1 MTVRKKTAIF
11 ISGRGS
17 NMRSLIEAA
26 RDTEFPASIE
36 LVLANNITAP
46 GIAAARDA
54 GVKSAGIVGSSF
66 PDRLSFDK
74 VLDESLRSAAIEIVC
89 LAGYM
94 QFLTPWFVGRWLGRL
109 INIHP
114 SLLPAYK
121 GLHTHRRALEDGV
134 RIHGCTTHF
143 VTPELD
149 SGPIIM
155 QAAIDVGVSENETSL
170 AARVLEQE
178 HLIYPRTLALVASG
192 AARLKEGRCVLEGHS
207 SAGSALVSPT
217 I

>member
-1 MTVRKKTAIF
+1 MGRVRTGVL

-17 NMRSLIEAA
+17 NMSALIEAA
-26 RDTEFPASIE
+26 KNDAFPAEIVV
-36 LVLANNITAP
+36 VLANNIDAP
-46 GIAAARDA
+46 GLNAAREA
-54 GVKSAGIVGSSF
+54 GVKNAGIISSSF
-66 PDRLSFDK
+66 PDRQSFDR
-74 VLDESLRSAAIEIVC
+74 VLDESLRTANVSLVC

-94 QFLTPWFVGRWLGRL
+94 QILSPWFVGRWLGKL

-114 SLLPAYK
+114 SLLPAYR
-121 GLHTHRRALEDGV
+121 GLHTHRKAIADGA

-149 SGPIIM
+149 AGPIIM
-155 QAAIDVGVSENETSL
+155 QAAVAVAPSDTEASL

-178 HLIYPRTLALVASG
+178 HVIYPRTLALVASG
-192 AARLKEGRCVLEGHS
+192 LARLKDGRCVLDGMGEPR
-207 SAGSALVSPT
+207 GSIISPS